1 MKATSFSLY
10 TGSNVSLRYYA
21 ESCIMND
28 SQDSDKLQNTS
39 KNNAKAEENL
49 VESSF
54 KTEFEEEWVE
64 VGILGLR
71 VVKGLCNVLK

>member
-1 MKATSFSLY
+1 
-10 TGSNVSLRYYA
+10 
-21 ESCIMND
+21 MND

-39 KNNAKAEENL
+39 KNNAEAEENL

-71 VVKGLCNVLK
+71 VVKGLCNVLR

>member
-1 MKATSFSLY
+1 
-10 TGSNVSLRYYA
+10 
-21 ESCIMND
+21 MND

-64 VGILGLR
+64 MGVLGLGI
-71 VVKGLCNVLK
+71 VKRLCNVLK